1 MQLPFLRIPLFLSLL
16 AVVSAASGPTLRAE
30 AAKPVDWSAVRVV
43 FVGDSITGQGR
54 NRTGGYVNE
63 IEKAL
68 RAVYPGGRAE
78 LVALGGSG
86 QSVGGWTGIEQASRT
101 ESKLLD
107 VPKLDVRVELDHP
120 ADVLVVMLG
129 MNDVIA
135 PYVDESDA
143 SVDRWAGQYAQLVEA
158 LARRAKPSVVALA
171 GITPCTEDLATPK
184 NRLIDRLNTRV
195 RALAER
201 TGAVYLPVPEAVRTV
216 LHEGRT
222 MGPDFHVTYDSV
234 HPDDAGHMAV
244 AMGMLRGL
252 GATRAVDWI
261 NDNRLAPLLKRAA
274 VRPPAISWELQSAA
288 PAEGVADAFVF
299 RVRYYWANASDPRTP
314 RVRLVAPAGWT
325 VSPAMETGE
334 SGEFLL
340 RGKPD
345 RLSNAFVLEG
355 NAGNETRRTEGAVPA
370 PWAVA
375 TKLIQ
380 PHWAGEIFDADKART
395 AIDAAI
401 ERGDDFRAVAANADG
416 GGALPWLIY
425 FPSINHLGGENASSV
440 DFSGITHA
448 ANFEG
453 GYSAR
458 WIYSARAREVTIKL
472 GTRMFAGPLHLDVWL
487 NGERT
492 YRGDLRKEPSKEKRM
507 PVALQQGWNAL
518 VIKSNHRTW
527 LWQFSAEL
535 VGGKD
540 DALSDIRYSPR
551 PVKP

>member
-1 MQLPFLRIPLFLSLL
+1 MQLPLLRIPWFLSLL
-16 AVVSAASGPTLRAE
+16 AVLSAVSCPILRGE
-30 AAKPVDWSAVRVV
+30 EAKPVEWDAVRIV

-68 RAVYPGGRAE
+68 RAVYPRGRAE
-78 LVALGGSG
+78 IVALGGSG
-86 QSVGGWTGIEQASRT
+86 QSVGGWLRIEQASRA
-101 ESKLLD
+101 ESRLLD
-107 VPKLDVRVELDHP
+107 VPKIDVREELGRP

-143 SVDRWAGQYAQLVEA
+143 SVDRWADQYGQLVEA
-158 LARRAKPSVVALA
+158 LAGRVKPSVVALA
-171 GITPCTEDLATPK
+171 GITPCTEDLASPK
-184 NRLIDRLNTRV
+184 NRLIDRLNARV
-195 RALAER
+195 RTLAER
-201 TGAVYLPVPEAVRTV
+201 TGAVYLPVPDTLRAV

-222 MGPDFHVTYDSV
+222 VRPDFHVSYDSV
-234 HPDDAGHMAV
+234 HPDDAGHLAV

-252 GATRAVDWI
+252 GATRVADWI
-261 NDNRLAPLLKRAA
+261 NENRLAPLLKRAA
-274 VRPPAISWELQSAA
+274 VRPAAISWELQSAV
-288 PAEGVADAFVF
+288 PAERVADAFTF
-299 RVRYYWANASDPRTP
+299 RVRYYWAKAGDSQTP
-314 RVRLVAPAGWT
+314 RVRVAAPDGWT
-325 VSPAMETGE
+325 VSPSVVSGE

-340 RGKPD
+340 TGKPD
-345 RLSNAFVLEG
+345 RLRNVFVLEG
-355 NAGNETRRTEGAVPA
+355 NAGSETRRTEGAIPA

-380 PHWAGEIFDADKART
+380 PHWAGEVFDADKART
-395 AIDAAI
+395 AIDVAI
-401 ERGDDFRAVAANADG
+401 EQGDDFRTSPATAG
-416 GGALPWLIY
+416 GEPLPWSVY

-458 WIYSARAREVTIKL
+458 WIYSERAREVTLKL

-487 NGERT
+487 NGERS
-492 YRGDLRKEPSKEKRM
+492 YRGDLRKEPSKEKRIA
-507 PVALQQGWNAL
+507 VTLRQGWNVLA
-518 VIKSNHRTW
+518 IKSNHRTW

-535 VGGKD
+535 VGGKED
-540 DALSDIRYSPR
+540 SLSDIRYSSR